1 MRNYGEE
8 WGNRLKR
15 TAGLYG
21 LLLLMGMGSLLF
33 LKLARPQSYEAA
45 NAFDLLTLPL
55 FPLAIWLV
63 GGCGY
68 TAFPF
73 SVKIHLE
80 ELPYLCVFSFHL
92 IAYFGLVL
100 VDVAFLNKVKHYSL
114 KVAMALL
121 SSMIVLVVFSLVRGV
136 FVNP

>member
-1 MRNYGEE
+1 MRNYAKE
-8 WGNRLKR
+8 WENRLKQ

-33 LKLARPQSYEAA
+33 LTLARPHSYEAA

-68 TAFPF
+68 TTFPF

-80 ELPYLCVFSFHL
+80 GLPYLCIVLFHL
-92 IAYFGLVL
+92 IAYCGLVL
-100 VDVAFLNKVKHYSL
+100 VDAAFLNKVKRYSL
-114 KVAMALL
+114 KLAIALL
-121 SSMIVLVVFSLVRGV
+121 SSMIVLVVFSLVRSV